1 MRSAGR
7 KGPHEGRLN
16 AWPRLKSLFRERST
30 RGIPTRPKFP
40 FRERSTRGIP
50 THLGARSFQKIHL
63 ETTRYREYPPAWT
76 MDDAVEQ
83 LTSLVR
89 SGDITPQTYAGG
101 LRALRGDP
109 PANPRPAPRPAPQP
123 PAYRR
128 PARRRPTSALRQPP
142 PRERPTSAPHQRPKT
157 IGDGAQTEETPGE
170 RPIPPPRG
178 KGLRSRLRKR
188 QANGLSRHYAE
199 ERPTAP
205 SIDQD
210 GAAERL
216 VSLFL
221 AGAITSQTYV
231 NGLRAL
237 AETPLTPAP
246 IPSPSRRRAPCDAQL
261 PEETPGE
268 QPIPPPRRQRAPRN
282 AHLAKETSGE
292 RPIPPPRR
300 RRAPRDA
307 PPAEET
313 PGERQLVSPD
323 SLDH

>member
-50 THLGARSFQKIHL
+50 THLGARSFKKIHL
-63 ETTRYREYPPAWT
+63 ETTRHRAYPPAWT

-101 LRALRGDP
+101 LRGDP
-109 PANPRPAPRPAPQP
+109 PANPRPPPRPAPQP
-123 PAYRR
+123 PA
-128 PARRRPTSALRQPP
+128 SAGGP
-142 PRERPTSAPHQRPKT
+142 PRLCASHLRASGPPRPRTRGQKRLGTA
-157 IGDGAQTEETPGE
+157 
-170 RPIPPPRG
+170 PIPRKRQANDLSRHHAG
-178 KGLRSRLRKR
+178 EGLRSRLRKR
-188 QANGLSRHYAE
+188 QANGLSRHHAE

-221 AGAITSQTYV
+221 AGAITPQTCE
-231 NGLRAL
+231 R
-237 AETPLTPAP
+237 PQ
-246 IPSPSRRRAPCDAQL
+246 S
-261 PEETPGE
+261 
-268 QPIPPPRRQRAPRN
+268 PRRN
-282 AHLAKETSGE
+282 
-292 RPIPPPRR
+292 
-300 RRAPRDA
+300 
-307 PPAEET
+307 PAYT
-313 PGERQLVSPD
+313 GPHSASQ
-323 SLDH
+323 